1 MIDID
6 HNQLNQ
12 IELRDLL
19 VTSDKVAHVQVGN
32 NLEHAL
38 LVLTKTGYTS
48 IPVLNPR
55 FQLQGFVSMTLILD
69 SILGLKRIEF
79 ERLETM
85 KVEEVMNQN
94 VPRVSMKKS
103 VLKVINAMINHHFLC
118 VENEDG
124 IFEGILTRRNLLKS
138 LRRQSIILP
147 KESFQ

>member
-85 KVEEVMNQN
+85 KVEEVMNTKKFVKVIKKAVHHSPERVISIIFLRN
-94 VPRVSMKKS
+94 RVSAYLSPFFSYMI
-103 VLKVINAMINHHFLC
+103 KV
-118 VENEDG
+118 
-124 IFEGILTRRNLLKS
+124 K
-138 LRRQSIILP
+138 
-147 KESFQ
+147 